1 MALEHNPVNLG
12 QGFPDFPPP
21 DHVTEALARA
31 ATNKEQCNLNQY
43 TRGFGHPR
51 LVKALSKLYSNL
63 VGRPIDANTEFLVTC
78 GAYEALYS
86 TFMALVNP
94 GDEVIIIEPFFD
106 CYEPMTRMAGGT
118 PVFVPL
124 RSKAGGGGL
133 QSSADWA
140 LDMAELEAKFSDK
153 TKLIVINTPHNPLGK
168 IFSIEELTAIG
179 DLCKKYNVIAIMDEV
194 YEWIFYSG
202 TKHVRMATLPGMWDR
217 CITIGSAGKTFSVT
231 GWKIGWAY
239 GPKELIRPV
248 QLLHQNCVYTCNTP
262 IQEAIGVGFET
273 EMARLGQKES
283 YWKELVELLQPKRD
297 RMVEF
302 LKSVDMSPTIPEGGY
317 FMVADFSK
325 LADKID
331 LSGET
336 GSKDYKFVK
345 WMSKNK
351 VTSFFGILSLVFN
364 FYFNRNF
371 KASQCPPS
379 TRTATSTWRRI

>member
-1 MALEHNPVNLG
+1 MVLATAFGLFLFIINILSINFLLYLRVEFIQLALEHNPVNLG

-31 ATNKEQCNLNQY
+31 TTNKKQCNLNQY

-63 VGRPIDANTEFLVTC
+63 VGRTIDPNTEFLVTC

-124 RSKAGGGGL
+124 RSKRLAGTGL
-133 QSSADWA
+133 QTSADWE
-140 LDMAELEAKFSDK
+140 LDMTELESKFSDK

-168 IFSIEELTAIG
+168 IFSTQELTAIG

-202 TKHVRMATLPGMWDR
+202 TNHIRMATLPGMWDR

-239 GPKELIRPV
+239 GPKELIRPL
-248 QLLHQNCVYTCNTP
+248 QLLHQNCIYTCNTP
-262 IQEAIGVGFET
+262 IQEAIGVGFEI
-273 EMARLGQKES
+273 EIARLGQKES
-283 YWKELVELLQPKRD
+283 YWNELVELLKPKRD
-297 RMVEF
+297 RMVQF
-302 LKSVDMSPTIPEGGY
+302 LKSANMSPTIPEGGY

-331 LSGET
+331 LSNET

-351 VTSFFGILSLVFN
+351 VKF
-364 FYFNRNF
+364 
-371 KASQCPPS
+371 
-379 TRTATSTWRRI
+379 